1 MNLLKRLHKYVGF
14 RIIVDYK
21 TSEKILYAKGTLL
34 DIIDDRMVVVKGED
48 KEWYIEISSIVA
60 MRIEGT
66 EGDTDKNVH

>member
-1 MNLLKRLHKYVGF
+1 MLKRLRKYVGY